1 MQILALNIAAYS
13 EIQFNALACAFQ
25 TFKKNTVVHYVWARF
40 ASYWVHWNYRAWKC
54 TIFSPYINSLTWV

>member
-25 TFKKNTVVHYVWARF
+25 TFKKAADV
-40 ASYWVHWNYRAWKC
+40 AWTKYSSSLC
-54 TIFSPYINSLTWV
+54 VSTICIVLSALKL